1 MARLSRI
8 VLPGH
13 PHVIIH
19 RARCGESVFRESADG
34 DFYRSILLEAAR
46 DKKVAIHAYNLW
58 PGEVKM
64 LASPDG
70 PTSLADL
77 MQTVGRRYVPYFNRK
92 YGYTGTPW
100 EGRFR
105 STVIEVESY
114 FLPCLRYV
122 ESVVTS
128 DAGEANPSLPTSAA
142 HHLGS
147 QDDVLVNDHAATWA
161 LGNTPFERQ
170 AAYRRFLA
178 KPIPL
183 TEESAILLAALNGW
197 ALGSM
202 GFVTFVG
209 EHCGR
214 RSHRTTAGRPKKFK
228 PGETDLS
235 PF

>member
-8 VLPGH
+8 VLPGY

-19 RARCGESVFRESADG
+19 RARCGESVFRESEDG
-34 DFYRSILLEAAR
+34 HLYRSILIDAAQE
-46 DKKVAIHAYNLW
+46 KKVAIHAYKLW
-58 PGEVKM
+58 PSEVR
-64 LASPDG
+64 LLVSPDG
-70 PTSLADL
+70 STSLADL
-77 MQTVGRRYVPYFNRK
+77 MQTIGRRYVPYFNRK

-122 ESVVTS
+122 ESTVTT
-128 DAGEANPSLPTSAA
+128 DAGVGNPSLPTSAA

-147 QDDVLVNDHAATWA
+147 QNDVLVNDHAATWA

-178 KPIPL
+178 EPIPA
-183 TEESAILLAALNGW
+183 TEESAISLAALNGW
-197 ALGSM
+197 ALGSRE
-202 GFVTFVG
+202 FTTFVSK
-209 EHCGR
+209 HCGR
-214 RSHRTTAGRPKKFK
+214 RSQPAAAGRPRKL
-228 PGETDLS
+228 PQLG
-235 PF
+235 